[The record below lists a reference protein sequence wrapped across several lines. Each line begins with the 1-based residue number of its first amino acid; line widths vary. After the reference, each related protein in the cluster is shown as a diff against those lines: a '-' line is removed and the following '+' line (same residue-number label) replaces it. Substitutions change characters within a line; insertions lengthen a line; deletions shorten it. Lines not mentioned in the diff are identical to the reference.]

1 MKKNMARVELVLV
14 DKDGGMDE
22 SIQISMRDLSLIAYK
37 FGNPESPAESEI
49 QKALYKALNWLQD
62 HR

>member
-22 SIQISMRDLSLIAYK
+22 SIPISMRDLALIAYK
-37 FGNPESPAESEI
+37 FGNPESPAESDI
-49 QKALYKALNWLQD
+49 RRVLYRVLNWLQD